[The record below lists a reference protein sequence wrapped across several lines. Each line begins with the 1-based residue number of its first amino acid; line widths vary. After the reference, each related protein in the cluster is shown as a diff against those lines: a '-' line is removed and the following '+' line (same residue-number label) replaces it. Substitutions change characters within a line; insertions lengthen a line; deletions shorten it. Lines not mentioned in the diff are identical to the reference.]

1 MHSNTAQVATAH
13 FFATSKQ
20 SQKNGNGSGAL
31 TNGNNTDGEE
41 HSGDTTGQ
49 EDDGNL
55 EAPEMDRTASQTFH
69 ATRSTRNAG
78 AVGLNL
84 LGDLADKAATRP
96 NLPYV
101 VLQNFNAKP
110 GSAAPPVPGLMQEEV
125 MADMLLLDKVAQ
137 KPKGW
142 MDKEL
147 ADELTAPIEEQPS
160 WSTLH
165 PDFPPGMD
173 VHMID
178 VSMRSSL
185 SETTKVGT
193 WRMA

>member
-20 SQKNGNGSGAL
+20 AQKNSNGSGAI

-41 HSGDTTGQ
+41 PSGETTGQ
-49 EDDGNL
+49 EDDGAL
-55 EAPEMDRTASQTFH
+55 EAPEMDRNASQTFH

-78 AVGLNL
+78 AASLNL
-84 LGDLADKAATRP
+84 LMDLADKASTRP
-96 NLPYV
+96 NLPYFM
-101 VLQNFNAKP
+101 LQGYHPKP
-110 GSAAPPVPGLMQEEV
+110 GTVAPPVPGLMQEEA
-125 MADMLLLDKVAQ
+125 MADMHLLSKLAE
-137 KPKGW
+137 KPRGW

-147 ADELTAPIEEQPS
+147 VEELTAPIEEQPS

-165 PDFPPGMD
+165 PDFPAGMH

-178 VSMRSSL
+178 ISAPTNIPEPKARPWNMV
-185 SETTKVGT
+185 
-193 WRMA
+193 